1 MQSHPERSEGSAFPS
16 LKRAVLFAVCMTW
29 LNVSAAADV
38 AGVRIED
45 KVRLGGSDLVL
56 NGAGLRKRI
65 VFKVYVGALYLPEKS
80 GDAAKILAS
89 SGPKRVSMTLMR
101 DLTAKQLTE
110 ALEDGV
116 RANHTEAQLAVLRAR
131 LDTAEA
137 TMREIGSAK
146 EGSVIGLEYAP
157 GTGTR
162 ITVDGTP
169 KGPPIAGED
178 FYAALLR
185 VWLGD
190 KPVDATL
197 KKAMLGQP

>member
-1 MQSHPERSEGSAFPS
+1 MRAAMRAFS
-16 LKRAVLFAVCMTW
+16 VALCLAW
-29 LNVSAAADV
+29 LQVAAAAEV

-45 KVRLGGSDLVL
+45 KVRVGASELVL

-65 VFKVYVGALYLPEKS
+65 VFKVYVGALYLPEKTD
-80 GDAAKILAS
+80 DAARVIAS

-110 ALEDGV
+110 ALEDGM
-116 RANHTEAQLAVLRAR
+116 RANHTEAQLAALRSR
-131 LDTAEA
+131 LDTAQA

-146 EGSVIGLEYAP
+146 EGSVIALEYLP
-157 GTGTR
+157 ETGTR

-169 KGPPIAGED
+169 KGPAIAGED
-178 FYAALLR
+178 FYAALLS

-197 KKAMLGQP
+197 KKAMLGQGG

>member
-1 MQSHPERSEGSAFPS
+1 MRISMFV
-16 LKRAVLFAVCMTW
+16 LAVLLVQ
-29 LNVSAAADV
+29 AAHAAEV

-45 KVRLGGSDLVL
+45 KVRVGGSELVL

-65 VFKVYVGALYLPEKS
+65 VFKVYVGALYLPEKT
-80 GDAAKILAS
+80 GDAAGVLAS

-110 ALEDGV
+110 ALEDGM
-116 RANHTEAQLAVLRAR
+116 RANHTEAQLAALRSR
-131 LDTAEA
+131 LDTAQA

-146 EGSVIGLEYAP
+146 EGSVIALEYLP
-157 GTGTR
+157 GSGTR

-169 KGPPIAGED
+169 RGPTIPGED

-197 KKAMLGQP
+197 KKAMLGGP

>member
-1 MQSHPERSEGSAFPS
+1 MRPLIF
-16 LKRAVLFAVCMTW
+16 VLTMLLAQAMY
-29 LNVSAAADV
+29 AADV
-38 AGVRIED
+38 AGMRIED
-45 KVRLGGSDLVL
+45 KARVGESDLVL
-56 NGAGLRKRI
+56 NGAGLRRRI
-65 VFKVYVGALYLPEKS
+65 VFKVYVGALYLPEKT

-89 SGPKRVSMTLMR
+89 SGAKRVSMTLMR

-116 RANHTEAQLAVLRAR
+116 HANHTEAQLAALRSR
-131 LDTAEA
+131 LDAAEA

-146 EGSVIGLEYAP
+146 EGSVIALEYLP
-157 GTGTR
+157 GRGTR
-162 ITVDGTP
+162 ITVDGAP
-169 KGPPIAGED
+169 RGPAIPGED

-197 KKAMLGQP
+197 KKAMLGQGG